1 MTGPAPGAVEAPPP
15 ALGHGRGEPW
25 QGGPPVRP
33 SPRAEPT
40 AEAPA
45 RTRFADRAVLTKD
58 EVFDLCDLLARAH
71 GVLGARGW
79 WALAGM
85 TERWIT
91 VLEGALV
98 VDTASVDARGR

>member
-1 MTGPAPGAVEAPPP
+1 M
-15 ALGHGRGEPW
+15 
-25 QGGPPVRP
+25 
-33 SPRAEPT
+33 
-40 AEAPA
+40 
-45 RTRFADRAVLTKD
+45 RTRFAGRAVLTKD

-71 GVLGARGW
+71 GVLDARGW

-98 VDTASVDARGR
+98 ADTASGDARAR